1 MNSESESYHVG
12 LLPIRWLHLEGSE
25 EPRLCRGGRCDVDDV
40 DDRRLRDED
49 AAVSGVEYPDLL
61 EPPIPEREV
70 EALLARVIVKALV
83 TTVECDA

>member
-1 MNSESESYHVG
+1 M
-12 LLPIRWLHLEGSE
+12 
-25 EPRLCRGGRCDVDDV
+25 DDV

-61 EPPIPEREV
+61 EPPIPEKEV
-70 EALLARVIVKALV
+70 EALLARVMVEALV